1 LTVRKPDSYDTSI
14 FTTRNER
21 IVMSSKSNDIKEVSV
36 LGLGAMGE
44 AIARLY
50 LDQGYKVTVW
60 NRTAGKADA
69 LVAKGAVLAR
79 SASEAVRAARVVVM
93 CVYDYRA
100 ADAIFA
106 LDGVAAAMDGRLLV
120 QLTTG
125 SPQDARD
132 AQAWAHKQGAAYL
145 EGAIQA
151 APDQMGQPDTPLLV
165 SGARPVFDEAEP
177 WLKAL
182 AGGIVY
188 LGEAAS
194 AAAAMDLATLS
205 TIYGTMLGFIHG
217 ARIAEHEGFDVAEYG
232 RIVAGIMPTFAGF
245 LQHEGSVIQSG
256 DFAISQ
262 SPMRISVE
270 ATRRILQSAQDS
282 GIDTGFPAFAAG
294 IFQRADAA
302 GLGGE
307 ELAALIKLLRAKQTS
322 A

>member
-1 LTVRKPDSYDTSI
+1 
-14 FTTRNER
+14 
-21 IVMSSKSNDIKEVSV
+21 MSSKSNDIKEVSV

-69 LVAKGAVLAR
+69 VVAKGAVLAR

-165 SGARPVFDEAEP
+165 SGTRPVFDEAEP